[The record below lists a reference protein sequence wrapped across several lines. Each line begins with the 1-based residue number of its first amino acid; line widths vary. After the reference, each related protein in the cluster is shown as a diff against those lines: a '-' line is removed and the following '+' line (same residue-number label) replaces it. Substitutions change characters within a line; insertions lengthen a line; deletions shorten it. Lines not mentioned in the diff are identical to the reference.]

1 MSTAVKTEHVIARIP
16 VPLKRALERCA
27 EDNTRCVSHELT
39 HIIKQHVAEHDA
51 ENVCAG
57 RRSTRGR
64 RAVFEQS

>member
-16 VPLKRALERCA
+16 VPLKRALEKCA

-51 ENVCAG
+51 EKK
-57 RRSTRGR
+57 RP
-64 RAVFEQS
+64 